1 MVAVAEVVVAAV
13 VKVAVI
19 MMMVKKEVT
28 MVMDIFVCMP

>member
-28 MVMDIFVCMP
+28 MVMDIFVCML